1 MHYGACTGKAD
12 KGAAVRGKSKG
23 TSVSSSKK
31 AGTLV
36 RHSELLLVS
45 QDSGKCAGAALV
57 FCTLALLLE
66 AGTGEGSEQQA
77 QWVQVG
83 SFAPAPFDADRLGVS
98 SYMCREAT
106 WAVPWADVL
115 AQHRDNWGS
124 VTLKLRLES
133 PLKSSFRS
141 HFEVVWRQ
149 PATDTPCYVPAPVHG
164 GDPRFQREAR
174 ASSHRQTADLLGVRS
189 WDGHDSTL
197 LVAFSNVWPFA
208 SVWTS
213 VLVHGEHAALGAE
226 LWVCPR
232 CRIQSSLWHTVEEAC
247 ANAKG
252 DRRGGERD
260 WEGGGGLADVVDRN
274 PFLAARLCS
283 STAPAD
289 AREEPHVVSP
299 VHRLYAI
306 MWEYLVAGGANTAL
320 RARMNQQLAV
330 AFQAADSGAMTDG
343 VTLLL
348 LAHYMPLSW
357 EDKSPFVRP
366 LDQERA
372 LRTALRLAPSLAV
385 EAHAALAMRYIGR
398 GHVRESLVSLSLA
411 ASALPDAVR
420 EGVLVN
426 MAVGVARM
434 VFYAQ
439 AQEPLLLPS
448 AVLQIAKILNSTPYS
463 GVV

>member
-1 MHYGACTGKAD
+1 MAS
-12 KGAAVRGKSKG
+12 KGAAGRGKSKD

-36 RHSELLLVS
+36 RHSELFLIS

-57 FCTLALLLE
+57 FCALALLLE

-83 SFAPAPFDADRLGVS
+83 SFAPAPFDADSLGVS

-115 AQHRDNWGS
+115 AQHHDGWGS

-133 PLKSSFRS
+133 PFKSPFRS

-208 SVWTS
+208 SAWTS
-213 VLVHGEHAALGAE
+213 ALVHGGHAALGAE

-232 CRIQSSLWHTVEEAC
+232 CRIQSSLWHIVEEAC
-247 ANAKG
+247 ANAKV
-252 DRRGGERD
+252 EK
-260 WEGGGGLADVVDRN
+260 N
-274 PFLAARLCS
+274 HFLAARLCC
-283 STAPAD
+283 TTVPAD
-289 AREEPHVVSP
+289 AREEPRVVPP
-299 VHRLYAI
+299 VHRFYAI
-306 MWEYLVAGGANTAL
+306 MWEYLVTGGADTAL

-330 AFQAADSGAMTDG
+330 AFQASDSGAMTDG

-372 LRTALRLAPSLAV
+372 LRTAMRLAPSLAV

-411 ASALPDAVR
+411 VSALSGAAR

-434 VFYAQ
+434 VYYAQ
-439 AQEPLLLPS
+439 AQQPLLLPS
-448 AVLQIAKILNSTPYS
+448 AVLQIVKILNSTQ
-463 GVV
+463 

>member
-1 MHYGACTGKAD
+1 MHYGARTGKAD
-12 KGAAVRGKSKG
+12 KGAAGRGKSKG

-31 AGTLV
+31 VGTLV

-83 SFAPAPFDADRLGVS
+83 SFAPAPFDADHLGVS
-98 SYMCREAT
+98 SYMCREAA

-115 AQHRDNWGS
+115 AQHRDDWGS

-133 PLKSSFRS
+133 PLESPFRS

-149 PATDTPCYVPAPVHG
+149 PATDTPCYVPAPVNG

-174 ASSHRQTADLLGVRS
+174 ASSYRQTADLLGVRS

-197 LVAFSNVWPFA
+197 LVAVSNVWPFA

-213 VLVHGEHAALGAE
+213 ALVPGGHAALGAE

-247 ANAKG
+247 AYAKG
-252 DRRGGERD
+252 DGRVGDVHWDGGR
-260 WEGGGGLADVVDRN
+260 GLAGVPDRN
-274 PFLAARLCS
+274 PFLVARLCS

-289 AREEPHVVSP
+289 AREEPRVVPP
-299 VHRLYAI
+299 VHRFYAI

-330 AFQAADSGAMTDG
+330 AFQAADSGAMTDC

-372 LRTALRLAPSLAV
+372 LRTAMRLAPSLAV
-385 EAHAALAMRYIGR
+385 EANAALAMRYVGR

-411 ASALPDAVR
+411 VSALSGAAR

-426 MAVGVARM
+426 MAVRVARM
-434 VFYAQ
+434 VFYAH

-448 AVLQIAKILNSTPYS
+448 AVLQIAKILNSTP
-463 GVV
+463 

>member
-1 MHYGACTGKAD
+1 MHCGRTGKAD
-12 KGAAVRGKSKG
+12 KGAAGRGKSKD

-45 QDSGKCAGAALV
+45 QDCKCAGPALV
-57 FCTLALLLE
+57 FCALAMLLE
-66 AGTGEGSEQQA
+66 AGAGEGSEQKA

-98 SYMCREAT
+98 RYMCQEEPLS
-106 WAVPWADVL
+106 VPWADVL
-115 AQHRDNWGS
+115 AQHRDGWGS
-124 VTLKLRLES
+124 LTLKLRLES
-133 PLKSSFRS
+133 PFESPFRS

-149 PATDTPCYVPAPVHG
+149 PATDTPCYVPAPVNG
-164 GDPRFQREAR
+164 GDPRFQREAPS
-174 ASSHRQTADLLGVRS
+174 SSHRQKADLLGVRL

-197 LVAFSNVWPFA
+197 LVALSNVWPFA

-213 VLVHGEHAALGAE
+213 ALVHGGHAALEAE

-232 CRIQSSLWHTVEEAC
+232 CRIQSSLWHTAEEAC
-247 ANAKG
+247 ANANG
-252 DRRGGERD
+252 DRRGEAGD
-260 WEGGGGLADVVDRN
+260 WEGRVGLAGVVDRK

-289 AREEPHVVSP
+289 AREEPRVVPP
-299 VHRLYAI
+299 VHRFYAV
-306 MWEYLVAGGANTAL
+306 MWDYLVTGGANTAL

-348 LAHYMPLSW
+348 LAHYIPLSW

-372 LRTALRLAPSLAV
+372 LRTAMRLEPSLAV
-385 EAHAALAMRYIGR
+385 EAHTALAVRYIGR
-398 GHVRESLVSLSLA
+398 GHVRESEVSLSLA
-411 ASALPDAVR
+411 VSALSGAAR

-448 AVLQIAKILNSTPYS
+448 AILQIAKNSQEYAY
-463 GVV
+463 